1 MSDIRIVVT
10 LTEANPELV
19 SEFRDMP
26 VRARAERMRVLATL
40 GLRESRTHDARPTGR
55 ESGGRA
61 EDAVQT
67 EPVQKIPAGLQPSA
81 QNPNADLFD
90 KTSDENKPQA
100 VTEPQPASV
109 AKAPEATEPGQA
121 EKSKNPTKP
130 SARLSAFVKSLG

>member
-1 MSDIRIVVT
+1 MSDIRIVIT

-40 GLRESRTHDARPTGR
+40 GLRESRAHDSRSTGR

-67 EPVQKIPAGLQPSA
+67 EPVQKTPVDLKPSA
-81 QNPNADLFD
+81 QNPNTDLF
-90 KTSDENKPQA
+90 EKPSAESHPPAA
-100 VTEPQPASV
+100 VPSSEIPAAPA
-109 AKAPEATEPGQA
+109 AKSNEDDPSRNSP
-121 EKSKNPTKP
+121 KKP
-130 SARLSAFVKSLG
+130 SARLSAFVKPLG